1 MLYVKWWY
9 LKHYYRNSSP
19 GTDIPM
25 DSRSLGDL
33 FSISK
38 DCKLDSVNSD
48 DFSTPADDEGKERL
62 LQKEEEKKH
71 R

>member
-1 MLYVKWWY
+1 MLSGGILNITTEIVPLVPTY
-9 LKHYYRNSSP
+9 LW
-19 GTDIPM
+19 TLDLLVI
-25 DSRSLGDL
+25 L

-38 DCKLDSVNSD
+38 DCKLDSVNRD

-62 LQKEEEKKH
+62 RQKEEEKEH

>member
-1 MLYVKWWY
+1 M
-9 LKHYYRNSSP
+9 P
-19 GTDIPM
+19 TDLWTLDLLVI
-25 DSRSLGDL
+25 L

-38 DCKLDSVNSD
+38 DCKLESVNRD

-62 LQKEEEKKH
+62 RQKEEEKKH

>member
-1 MLYVKWWY
+1 MLSGGFLNITTLIVALVLTY
-9 LKHYYRNSSP
+9 LW
-19 GTDIPM
+19 TLDLLVI
-25 DSRSLGDL
+25 L

-38 DCKLDSVNSD
+38 DCKLDSVNRD

-62 LQKEEEKKH
+62 RQKEEEKKH

>member
-1 MLYVKWWY
+1 M
-9 LKHYYRNSSP
+9 
-19 GTDIPM
+19 I
-25 DSRSLGDL
+25 L

-38 DCKLDSVNSD
+38 DCKLESVNRD

-62 LQKEEEKKH
+62 RQKEEEKEH

>member
-1 MLYVKWWY
+1 M
-9 LKHYYRNSSP
+9 
-19 GTDIPM
+19 I
-25 DSRSLGDL
+25 L

-38 DCKLDSVNSD
+38 DCKLDSVNRD

-62 LQKEEEKKH
+62 RQKEEEKEH